1 MDKFDAIVLGAGIVG
16 VSAAIHLLR
25 RNRSVLILDR
35 AAPGEGTSYGNA
47 GVIERE
53 GFYPIVFP
61 RSPFELY
68 RIARNT
74 EARLHYNRRFL
85 PRIAPWLLKL
95 RSETGSRG
103 IEAYAEAMNP
113 LLAHAAA
120 EHGSLAGKSRA
131 VEFFRGTGWLKGYRS
146 VASFE
151 AGTRAHLALAEEF
164 GVRYQVL
171 DAHEIVDLEPDIA
184 PVFARAV
191 LWPDSVSVSSP
202 GGVTK
207 AHARLF
213 ESMGGSIAQGDARS
227 LRRENDLWVVDR
239 AIGPARA
246 PDVIV
251 ALGPWSMDLLSP
263 MGYRFPFAVKRGYH
277 QHFKPRGDAGLDRP
291 VVDVDHGYVLTPMRQ
306 GYRITTGIEFD
317 ERDAPATPVQME
329 RVLPQARA
337 LFPLGDP
344 VEREPWMGARP
355 CFPDSMPI
363 VGPAPKHP
371 GLWLDFGHGHLGF
384 TLGPATGRLI
394 AEQITREMPFIDPA
408 PFSALRFKGR

>member
-164 GVRYQVL
+164 GIRYQVL

-191 LWPDSVSVSSP
+191 LWLDTETLSGQSTAALPRRMR
-202 GGVTK
+202 GGSNPW
-207 AHARLF
+207 AAASRRAMHARC
-213 ESMGGSIAQGDARS
+213 
-227 LRRENDLWVVDR
+227 
-239 AIGPARA
+239 
-246 PDVIV
+246 
-251 ALGPWSMDLLSP
+251 
-263 MGYRFPFAVKRGYH
+263 
-277 QHFKPRGDAGLDRP
+277 
-291 VVDVDHGYVLTPMRQ
+291 
-306 GYRITTGIEFD
+306 
-317 ERDAPATPVQME
+317 
-329 RVLPQARA
+329 
-337 LFPLGDP
+337 
-344 VEREPWMGARP
+344 GARTI
-355 CFPDSMPI
+355 CGSST
-363 VGPAPKHP
+363 APSARRGRP
-371 GLWLDFGHGHLGF
+371 MSSWRSARGRW
-384 TLGPATGRLI
+384 TCCRPWAT
-394 AEQITREMPFIDPA
+394 ASPSP
-408 PFSALRFKGR
+408 

>member
-35 AAPGEGTSYGNA
+35 AAPGGGTSYGNA

-251 ALGPWSMDLLSP
+251 ALGPW
-263 MGYRFPFAVKRGYH
+263 
-277 QHFKPRGDAGLDRP
+277 
-291 VVDVDHGYVLTPMRQ
+291 
-306 GYRITTGIEFD
+306 
-317 ERDAPATPVQME
+317 
-329 RVLPQARA
+329 
-337 LFPLGDP
+337 
-344 VEREPWMGARP
+344 
-355 CFPDSMPI
+355 
-363 VGPAPKHP
+363 
-371 GLWLDFGHGHLGF
+371 
-384 TLGPATGRLI
+384 
-394 AEQITREMPFIDPA
+394 
-408 PFSALRFKGR
+408 